1 MEDRAAIT
9 RFKDGQFQP
18 WDAPDWWDGTFGFPG
33 GYDEVAGPEGCRQ
46 IIAWG
51 DVVDGAVAYSAP
63 RGFVVALTT
72 SDHVMHVWCSNEADF
87 LTLVTGPLKAWL
99 QLAGHRP

>member
-1 MEDRAAIT
+1 MRLPAQRDAARSSPGAT
-9 RFKDGQFQP
+9 
-18 WDAPDWWDGTFGFPG
+18 WWMAPSPT
-33 GYDEVAGPEGCRQ
+33 
-46 IIAWG
+46 
-51 DVVDGAVAYSAP
+51 